1 MCIYIIGIRED
12 SASNCFSLLCPGRR
26 TRGSSCRFC
35 KLLFGGERI
44 KICFCI
50 FFYML
55 CFLAYPVVNM
65 QYVQP
70 YFPVADLHQWMVLF
84 ISFSSSFLIQP
95 KP

>member
-70 YFPVADLHQWMVLF
+70 YFQLQTCTSGWFCLYPFLHPF
-84 ISFSSSFLIQP
+84 
-95 KP
+95 